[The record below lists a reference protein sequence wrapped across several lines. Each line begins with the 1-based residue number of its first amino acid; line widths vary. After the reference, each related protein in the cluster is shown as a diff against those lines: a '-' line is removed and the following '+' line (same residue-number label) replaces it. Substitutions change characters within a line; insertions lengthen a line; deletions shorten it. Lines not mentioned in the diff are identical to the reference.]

1 MAPALTEH
9 IAHVALGGNL
19 DNPAARLDR
28 VFAELDRLPQSRL
41 LRASSLYRTAPVG
54 YADQP
59 DFINAVAVLETSLS
73 PHALMHELLE
83 LENRHGRVRTVK
95 DGPRTLDLDLLLY
108 GGRVLDFPH
117 LRLPHPRMHQ
127 RAFVLA
133 PLVEVDPGCVI
144 PGHGRADVHLA
155 RLADREDV
163 QWLRGAAL
171 DLGFMALCHL
181 GRGMVPA
188 AHTHPAPSAPVAGP
202 VLE

>member
-1 MAPALTEH
+1 MAPALVSQ

-54 YADQP
+54 YANQP

-83 LENRHGRVRTVK
+83 MENRHGRVRTVK

-108 GGRVLDFPH
+108 GDRTLDFSH

-133 PLVEVDPGCVI
+133 PLAEVDPDCII
-144 PGHGRADVHLA
+144 PGQGRADELLA
-155 RLADREDV
+155 GLTDRDDV
-163 QWLRGAAL
+163 QRLRGAGL
-171 DLGFMALCHL
+171 DMGFLAMCHL
-181 GRGMVPA
+181 GRGLVPT
-188 AHTHPAPSAPVAGP
+188 THAGR
-202 VLE
+202 